1 MRELTIG
8 PNDAGQRLDK
18 YLTKALPAL
27 PQSLLHKYIRLKRI
41 KVGGKRAELSYRLA
55 EGDVL
60 QLYINDEFF
69 QAPDPDQAWKKVR
82 PQLDIL
88 YEDEHILLVNKPAG
102 LVVHEDE
109 SQTPNTLINQI
120 KAYLF
125 ESGAWDP
132 ESERSFVPA
141 LCNRIDRNTGG
152 IVLAAKTAP
161 ALRILNE
168 KIRDREI
175 AKYYLCLVHGT
186 PRPAA
191 GTLKNYLRRD
201 TDKKQ
206 VFVDKSKTKDNLTAL
221 LRYQVKESRGG
232 LSLVECELLTGR
244 THQIRVQMAQA
255 GHPLAGDTKYGT
267 AGQNRGLPFSHQAL
281 WSWRVRFDFPTP
293 AGELEYLRGK
303 EVRVEHVPF
312 LDFFHSLPKK

>member
-125 ESGAWDP
+125 QSGAWDP

-175 AKYYLCLVHGT
+175 AKYYLCLVHGA
-186 PRPAA
+186 PRPASPWWSASCSPGGPTRSASRWPRRATPWRGTPNTARRGRTGVSPFPTRRYGA
-191 GTLKNYLRRD
+191 GGCGSIFPPPRGSWNTSGGWRFRWRTSRSWIFFVLSRKN
-201 TDKKQ
+201 KI
-206 VFVDKSKTKDNLTAL
+206 
-221 LRYQVKESRGG
+221 EHSRG
-232 LSLVECELLTGR
+232 
-244 THQIRVQMAQA
+244 IA
-255 GHPLAGDTKYGT
+255 
-267 AGQNRGLPFSHQAL
+267 
-281 WSWRVRFDFPTP
+281 
-293 AGELEYLRGK
+293 
-303 EVRVEHVPF
+303 
-312 LDFFHSLPKK
+312 